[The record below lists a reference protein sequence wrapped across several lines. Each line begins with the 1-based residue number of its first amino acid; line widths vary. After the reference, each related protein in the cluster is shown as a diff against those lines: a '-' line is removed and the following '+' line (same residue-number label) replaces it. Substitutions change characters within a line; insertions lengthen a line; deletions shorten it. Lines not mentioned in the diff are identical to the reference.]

1 MHSLS
6 VVLII
11 TFLFAK
17 EGNDDRSRFMKE
29 RRRHRGWPRVETD
42 SQGRSVEAQEKP
54 APEATPILKAAELP
68 LNGCAGN

>member
-42 SQGRSVEAQEKP
+42 SQGRSVETQEKP
-54 APEATPILKAAELP
+54 AEATPMLKAAELLP

>member
-29 RRRHRGWPRVETD
+29 QRRHRGWPRVETD
-42 SQGRSVEAQEKP
+42 SQEKP